1 MISFHS
7 NILNK
12 NYIHIIIISLFSF
25 LINFYYSKFGS
36 FPIDTFLHYDSAVR
50 ILNNEYPVRDYWIV
64 SGIVVDLIQ
73 SIFFKILGVNWFAYT
88 FHSSLFNLV
97 ISIATYYFFL
107 SLGLNK
113 INSLIYTLC
122 FATLAYTISG
132 TPFVDHHASFFLL
145 LATYLII
152 HALKTPKKNYLWFFV
167 VMLFFLSFLSKQ
179 VPFAYVFFSQSVI
192 LLYVFIKN
200 KYFNIVKTIFISS
213 AILTVFFL
221 IFLSYLNINFND
233 FYIQYIEYPK
243 SIGEKRYFSLNNSLE
258 SFFNQYK
265 FLIFPIMI
273 IFIIKCNKIMNNKL
287 DLHSKEIISFLIIL
301 TLGASLI
308 LHQLLTKNQ
317 IYIYF
322 LIPVFFALLESN
334 LINLTK
340 NLKKYCS
347 FTIIIFL
354 IVITFKYHLRYNE
367 TRKFHELENVNLKNS
382 IKSEIIDPSLGG
394 LFWLNPMYKNAP
406 KNEIL
411 ILKSAISRLEKTKP
425 NIMFFTNYLF
435 LDSIT
440 TKNLNNPNKC
450 FTKDGTCF
458 PIKGN
463 KFYKNY
469 KDFIKNKIKRKKI
482 KKIYFFRH
490 EKIDYQIIEE
500 YLSQNCYSYDTD
512 DLFHIYEI
520 NCLK

>member
-1 MISFHS
+1 M
-7 NILNK
+7 NK
-12 NYIHIIIISLFSF
+12 
-25 LINFYYSKFGS
+25 
-36 FPIDTFLHYDSAVR
+36 
-50 ILNNEYPVRDYWIV
+50 
-64 SGIVVDLIQ
+64 
-73 SIFFKILGVNWFAYT
+73 
-88 FHSSLFNLV
+88 
-97 ISIATYYFFL
+97 
-107 SLGLNK
+107 
-113 INSLIYTLC
+113 
-122 FATLAYTISG
+122 
-132 TPFVDHHASFFLL
+132 
-145 LATYLII
+145 
-152 HALKTPKKNYLWFFV
+152 
-167 VMLFFLSFLSKQ
+167 
-179 VPFAYVFFSQSVI
+179 
-192 LLYVFIKN
+192 
-200 KYFNIVKTIFISS
+200 
-213 AILTVFFL
+213 
-221 IFLSYLNINFND
+221 
-233 FYIQYIEYPK
+233 
-243 SIGEKRYFSLNNSLE
+243 
-258 SFFNQYK
+258 
-265 FLIFPIMI
+265 
-273 IFIIKCNKIMNNKL
+273 KL

-308 LHQLLTKNQ
+308 LHQMLTKNQ

-334 LINLTK
+334 FINLTK

-382 IKSEIIDPSLGG
+382 IKAEIIDPSLGG

-440 TKNLNNPNKC
+440 TKNLNNPNKT
-450 FTKDGTCF
+450 FTKDGASF

-469 KDFIKNKIKRKKI
+469 KDFIKNKIKREKI

-490 EKIDYQIIEE
+490 EKIDYH
-500 YLSQNCYSYDTD
+500 LDH
-512 DLFHIYEI
+512 L
-520 NCLK
+520 